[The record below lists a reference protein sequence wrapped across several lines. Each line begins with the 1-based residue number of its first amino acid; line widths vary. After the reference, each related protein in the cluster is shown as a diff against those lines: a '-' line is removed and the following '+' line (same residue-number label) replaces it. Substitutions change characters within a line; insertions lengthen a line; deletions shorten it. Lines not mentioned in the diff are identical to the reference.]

1 MKITSST
8 RIVLIFKNFVIKI
21 PVSYRGYLQCKN
33 EKFIWYKYKHKK
45 FNIGN
50 LYWYKYG
57 IVCMEKYELSDTLPL
72 DNIIKIKEQIS
83 ELNIENCDLHVLK
96 NWGVKLDE
104 YYLIDYGINEKISKM
119 Y

>member
-1 MKITSST
+1 
-8 RIVLIFKNFVIKI
+8 
-21 PVSYRGYLQCKN
+21 
-33 EKFIWYKYKHKK
+33 
-45 FNIGN
+45 
-50 LYWYKYG
+50 
-57 IVCMEKYELSDTLPL
+57 MEKYELSDTLPL
-72 DNIIKIKEQIS
+72 DNIIKIKKQIS